1 MHQRPWTAALLGPA
15 PDHLALLANAGLV
28 LHPHLDGAR
37 LGMIFG
43 DLRQAFGKA
52 RLERRLCIWVRL
64 VVLRS
69 THQLLQVQQMQ
80 LDAYRFGAH
89 ADAPGTLDQ
98 SNNVANPE
106 LGPAGLAVLR
116 PGQHHPFQF
125 GILLRGEPG
134 GATGDLAIAQPGN
147 AFGIVSLHRP
157 GQIPRRQANQ
167 FRRFLTAAPVQD
179 VGNAKQATHHLPG
192 LLQPSQQPQTLRVAV
207 LPHRDH
213 RRSPPS
219 DLSLRARHPKMLTQE
234 TTDLSRDPYNSF
246 QNASTAS
253 AFQAATCTQASA
265 GCVSLTSGND
275 PTRWY
280 NQ

>member
-1 MHQRPWTAALLGPA
+1 MSQTRNSARP
-15 PDHLALLANAGLV
+15 V
-28 LHPHLDGAR
+28 
-37 LGMIFG
+37 
-43 DLRQAFGKA
+43 
-52 RLERRLCIWVRL
+52 
-64 VVLRS
+64 S
-69 THQLLQVQQMQ
+69 
-80 LDAYRFGAH
+80 
-89 ADAPGTLDQ
+89 
-98 SNNVANPE
+98 
-106 LGPAGLAVLR
+106 R
-116 PGQHHPFQF
+116 PGQHPPFQF

-147 AFGIVSLHRP
+147 ALGIVSLHRP

-234 TTDLSRDPYNSF
+234 TTDLSRDPSNRG
-246 QNASTAS
+246 NALSIFIPNVIYIGAQAIKRCPIHMKRDSGFS
-253 AFQAATCTQASA
+253 AI
-265 GCVSLTSGND
+265 VSKSVCDRSSIRRMTDITTKQMFLGDKVDTYLVTIVQGLSQV
-275 PTRWY
+275 TLIH
-280 NQ
+280 

>member
-1 MHQRPWTAALLGPA
+1 MSQTRNSARP
-15 PDHLALLANAGLV
+15 V
-28 LHPHLDGAR
+28 
-37 LGMIFG
+37 
-43 DLRQAFGKA
+43 
-52 RLERRLCIWVRL
+52 
-64 VVLRS
+64 S
-69 THQLLQVQQMQ
+69 
-80 LDAYRFGAH
+80 
-89 ADAPGTLDQ
+89 
-98 SNNVANPE
+98 
-106 LGPAGLAVLR
+106 R
-116 PGQHHPFQF
+116 PGQHPPFQF

-147 AFGIVSLHRP
+147 ALGIVSLHRR

-234 TTDLSRDPYNSF
+234 TTDLSRDPYNIQLQILISGGSLIF
-246 QNASTAS
+246 AYHSDRLLELLPMKPRMAPGHYTA
-253 AFQAATCTQASA
+253 
-265 GCVSLTSGND
+265 N
-275 PTRWY
+275 P
-280 NQ
+280 

>member
-1 MHQRPWTAALLGPA
+1 MRTASALMRMPQVRSIRATMSQTRNSARP
-15 PDHLALLANAGLV
+15 V
-28 LHPHLDGAR
+28 
-37 LGMIFG
+37 
-43 DLRQAFGKA
+43 
-52 RLERRLCIWVRL
+52 
-64 VVLRS
+64 S
-69 THQLLQVQQMQ
+69 
-80 LDAYRFGAH
+80 
-89 ADAPGTLDQ
+89 
-98 SNNVANPE
+98 
-106 LGPAGLAVLR
+106 R
-116 PGQHHPFQF
+116 PGQHPPFQF

-147 AFGIVSLHRP
+147 ALGIVSLHRP

-234 TTDLSRDPYNSF
+234 TTDLSRDPYYSIIPT
-246 QNASTAS
+246 NALFRSATSAAESTP
-253 AFQAATCTQASA
+253 
-265 GCVSLTSGND
+265 V
-275 PTRWY
+275 
-280 NQ
+280 

>member
-1 MHQRPWTAALLGPA
+1 MSQTRNSARP
-15 PDHLALLANAGLV
+15 V
-28 LHPHLDGAR
+28 
-37 LGMIFG
+37 
-43 DLRQAFGKA
+43 
-52 RLERRLCIWVRL
+52 
-64 VVLRS
+64 S
-69 THQLLQVQQMQ
+69 
-80 LDAYRFGAH
+80 
-89 ADAPGTLDQ
+89 
-98 SNNVANPE
+98 
-106 LGPAGLAVLR
+106 R
-116 PGQHHPFQF
+116 PGQHPPFQF

-219 DLSLRARHPKMLTQE
+219 DVSLRARHPKMLTQE
-234 TTDLSRDPYNSF
+234 TTDLSRDPYNS
-246 QNASTAS
+246 
-253 AFQAATCTQASA
+253 
-265 GCVSLTSGND
+265 
-275 PTRWY
+275 PTREIESVFRLAARRTGFSARVPQLESAPVSEKRVALNRSPCRQGY
-280 NQ
+280 GY